1 MAPSHVLVLFLAAA
15 GPQVEELQAACDAGR
30 AAACASLGALYRQ
43 GLGVPVDECRAATL
57 FDRACTGGAADGCVG
72 LGLMFEDGLCLEQD
86 GSRAAA
92 LYEKACAGRS
102 AMGCKNLGDLYLS
115 GEGVARNPVRAVA
128 YYKQACALGS
138 ASACDALP
146 FEVEAGIRGELGV
159 RRSGW
164 SATVAVEGEVSR
176 GAFSGAVAVF
186 IQSPV
191 VLRAEARYHPFEW
204 GRARPYLAMG
214 AALALP
220 VEASASPGFGGH
232 AALGVDVQL
241 GRVHVL
247 AGVAYEHFL
256 AAPTQP
262 YEADYLLASLGAGW
276 GF

>member
-1 MAPSHVLVLFLAAA
+1 MVPPHVLVLLLTSA

-43 GLGVPVDECRAATL
+43 GLGIPVDECRAATL

-72 LGLMFEDGLCLEQD
+72 LGLMYEDGLCLEQD

-102 AMGCKNLGDLYLS
+102 SMGCKNLGDLYLS
-115 GEGVARNPVRAVA
+115 GEGVARNPARAVA
-128 YYKQACALGS
+128 FYKQACALGS

-146 FEVEAGIRGELGV
+146 FEVQLGLRGELGV
-159 RRSGW
+159 RASGRS
-164 SATVAVEGEVSR
+164 AAVAVEGEVSR

-186 IQSPV
+186 LQSPAL
-191 VLRAEARYHPFEW
+191 LRVEARYHPFEW
-204 GRARPYLAMG
+204 GRARPYLALG

-220 VEASASPGFGGH
+220 SSAPPGFGGH
-232 AALGVDVQL
+232 VALGVGVQL
-241 GRVHVL
+241 GHVHL
-247 AGVAYEHFL
+247 FADAAYERFL
-256 AAPTQP
+256 TAPTQP
-262 YEADYLLASLGAGW
+262 YEADYLLLAIGAGW